1 MSNKLTIE
9 ERILRIEKQIPV
21 SVQGTILQRILTETG
36 KAWSLGLGGL
46 QEPKV
51 FFIGDDIN
59 ICLEKA
65 EKEFVEL

>member
-1 MSNKLTIE
+1 MKKILTME

-46 QEPKV
+46 QEPKI

-59 ICLEKA
+59 ICLRKA
-65 EKEFVEL
+65 EKELIK